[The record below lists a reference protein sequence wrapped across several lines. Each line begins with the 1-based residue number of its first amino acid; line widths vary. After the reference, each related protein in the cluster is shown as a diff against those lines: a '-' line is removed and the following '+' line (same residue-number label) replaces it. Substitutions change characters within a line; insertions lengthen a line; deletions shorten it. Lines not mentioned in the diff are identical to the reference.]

1 MSLLFTRQSAASS
14 SIAGGLLGVRAQP
27 RPGSGWPRPGSG
39 CGPAQG
45 AAGPGSLGRGLE
57 GVIASPSGDSVVH

>member
-1 MSLLFTRQSAASS
+1 MSLLFTMQSAASS

-27 RPGSGWPRPGSG
+27 RPGSG

-45 AAGPGSLGRGLE
+45 AAGAPPRERLAPGRWGE
-57 GVIASPSGDSVVH
+57 VWKV